1 MNPLEALRIAF
12 SALSANKMR
21 AALTT
26 LGVVIGVAAVIAM
39 TALGQGAAKDVQARL
54 NKLGSNLIFVAP
66 GQAGRGPIFMGFGS
80 ADTLSLENAEKLRR
94 SMPELI
100 AGVEAEVSSSEQVK
114 FGTYSSNYRI
124 VGTYSDYSFV
134 RNPDIADG
142 RFFSR
147 LDEEAA
153 RRVCVVG
160 SNVARD
166 VIKSGR
172 AVGKRIKIKG
182 IPFEVVGALA
192 ETGGFGRQDDQV
204 FIPLR
209 TFVQRIN
216 FRRYAS
222 NIGVSARDG
231 KSFEEVQA
239 GIRRFLRREH
249 KLRPSQKDDFSIASQ
264 TDIASTLNDTNR
276 IFTMLL
282 AGIAA
287 ISLVVGGIGIMN
299 IMLVTVTERTREIG
313 IRKALGARKRD
324 IQLQFLIES
333 CVLSILGGLLGVAMG
348 LGTAHLMQTKMGLTV
363 DVKMQSVVL
372 SFGCAA
378 AIGIFFGFYPAS
390 RAAALDP
397 IQALRYE

>member
-1 MNPLEALRIAF
+1 MNLLEALRIALT
-12 SALSANKMR
+12 ALGANKMR
-21 AALTT
+21 AVLTT
-26 LGVVIGVAAVIAM
+26 LGVIIGVGAVIAM
-39 TALGQGAAKDVQARL
+39 TALGQGAAKDVSDRL
-54 NKLGSNLIFVAP
+54 NKLGSNLLFVSP

-80 ADTLSLENAEKLRR
+80 ANTLSLDDAAKLRHAL
-94 SMPELI
+94 PEFI
-100 AGVEAEVSSSEQVK
+100 AGVEPEVNSSEQVK
-114 FGTYSSNYRI
+114 YRTYSSNYRI

-134 RNPDIADG
+134 RNPDLADG

-147 LDEEAA
+147 LDEDAG

-166 VIKSGR
+166 VIKGGR

-182 IPFEVVGALA
+182 MPFEVVGALA
-192 ETGGFGRQDDQV
+192 ETGGFGRQDDQI

-209 TFVQRIN
+209 TFVQRIGD
-216 FRRYAS
+216 RRYVS

-231 KSFEEVQA
+231 KSYEQVQDA
-239 GIRRFLRREH
+239 IRRFLRREH
-249 KLRPSQKDDFSIASQ
+249 KLRPSQDDDFSMASQ
-264 TDIASTLNDTNR
+264 TDIASTLNETTR

-313 IRKALGARKRD
+313 IRKALGARRRD
-324 IQLQFLIES
+324 IQIQFLIES
-333 CVLSILGGLLGVAMG
+333 CVLSILGGLLGVLMG
-348 LGTAHLMQTKMGLTV
+348 VGTAHLMHVKMGLTTQV
-363 DVKMQSVVL
+363 TTQSVIV
-372 SFGCAA
+372 SFGCSA
-378 AIGIFFGFYPAS
+378 AIGIFFGMYPAS